1 MTFAMLFPGQGS
13 QAVGM
18 LGDWSH
24 PRVSQTFA
32 EAGEVLG
39 YDLAA
44 LVRSGPEAELNRT
57 DRTQPALLAA
67 SIALWRV
74 WQAEGG
80 ATPVAMAGHSL
91 GEYAAL
97 VASGALHFADA
108 LRLVERRGQLMQ
120 GAVPEGE
127 GGMVA
132 VIGLDDEAVEALC
145 ARCPVDA
152 VLSPVNYN
160 APGQV
165 VVAGARAALDWL
177 EAEGKSA
184 GARMMVRLPVSVPSH
199 CALMQSAAVE
209 FAKDLDAVTLRMPE
223 VPVLHNVD
231 ARPRVDLGGVR
242 DALASQLHQPVRWS
256 QTLLVL
262 QGQGVSALAEC
273 GPGKVLAGLAKRTL
287 KGVPCHALESPAG
300 LASAQAA
307 IAAK

>member
-18 LGDWSH
+18 LGDWTH
-24 PRVSQTFA
+24 PQVSQTFA

-39 YDLAA
+39 YDLAT

-91 GEYAAL
+91 GEYSAL
-97 VASGALHFADA
+97 VASGALRFADA

-120 GAVPEGE
+120 VAVPEGE

-199 CALMQSAAVE
+199 LS
-209 FAKDLDAVTLRMPE
+209 LI
-223 VPVLHNVD
+223 H
-231 ARPRVDLGGVR
+231 
-242 DALASQLHQPVRWS
+242 
-256 QTLLVL
+256 
-262 QGQGVSALAEC
+262 
-273 GPGKVLAGLAKRTL
+273 
-287 KGVPCHALESPAG
+287 
-300 LASAQAA
+300 
-307 IAAK
+307 I

>member
-1 MTFAMLFPGQGS
+1 
-13 QAVGM
+13 
-18 LGDWSH
+18 
-24 PRVSQTFA
+24 
-32 EAGEVLG
+32 
-39 YDLAA
+39 
-44 LVRSGPEAELNRT
+44 
-57 DRTQPALLAA
+57 
-67 SIALWRV
+67 
-74 WQAEGG
+74 
-80 ATPVAMAGHSL
+80 
-91 GEYAAL
+91 
-97 VASGALHFADA
+97 
-108 LRLVERRGQLMQ
+108 
-120 GAVPEGE
+120 
-127 GGMVA
+127 
-132 VIGLDDEAVEALC
+132 
-145 ARCPVDA
+145 
-152 VLSPVNYN
+152 
-160 APGQV
+160 
-165 VVAGARAALDWL
+165 
-177 EAEGKSA
+177 
-184 GARMMVRLPVSVPSH
+184 MMVRLPVSVPSH